1 MFGKSSAVQT
11 MARAFAAH
19 AAARQATAARNIS
32 NADTPGYRAAEVAGF
47 AETYEDAGSFALR
60 TTRAGHV
67 GAGRATVEAA
77 IRARPGEAAPNGNT
91 VSIEREMLT
100 AAEARQQHDMAL
112 AITKSL
118 GGVIRT
124 SLGRR
129 A

>member
-1 MFGKSSAVQT
+1 MLYTALRDFGAQGGRV
-11 MARAFAAH
+11 R
-19 AAARQATAARNIS
+19 TAA
-32 NADTPGYRAAEVAGF
+32 DAE
-47 AETYEDAGSFALR
+47 
-60 TTRAGHV
+60 
-67 GAGRATVEAA
+67 TVEAA

-100 AAEARQQHDMAL
+100 AAEGRQQHDMAL